1 MSIEEEDDKEE
12 EEEEKG
18 NTRYFFDINKAIK
31 YSLLIEKKYK
41 KTEIVLNHIIY
52 NKNKIQMIIEN
63 NNIRNTL
70 EDKIENNLGDLKNTF
85 IPKQDKINEKNK
97 LDIFDYY
104 SNCNNNFDLILNS
117 ENDMDSYN
125 YKIDEELS
133 NKYYEL
139 FYNSLINFFILSPS
153 KELAKNNKLVMN
165 INNDILFNE
174 IKELIKEKKDYLLL
188 YIYITFLILYGKNKD
203 IDIDENILKTQIK
216 SILDLVLNLS
226 KENSSSDLFNIL
238 REINRFKPEY
248 MNDLYN
254 AENLLYKSDKLN
266 LNETIHNFSFIS
278 LNNSKNFTTKSVKIS

>member
-1 MSIEEEDDKEE
+1 MSIEEDDKE

-31 YSLLIEKKYK
+31 YSLLIEKKNK
-41 KTEIVLNHIIY
+41 KTEIVLNQIIY

-188 YIYITFLILYGKNKD
+188 YIYITFLILY
-203 IDIDENILKTQIK
+203 E
-216 SILDLVLNLS
+216 
-226 KENSSSDLFNIL
+226 ENSSSDLFNIF
-238 REINRFKPEY
+238 REIYRFKPEF

-278 LNNSKNFTTKSVKIS
+278 LNNSKNLEILLKNFLQIEY